1 VLNTGDQ
8 FMQPIS
14 DPTFLSRFLLFDGL
28 GKEELSS
35 LSGLLHQKVFPAS
48 ANMITAEQSGEV
60 VYLIVDGTVKIFL
73 EREDGTEV
81 ILAILGSGDT
91 VGEMS
96 LIDNTNRCASVLTLE
111 KTTLLWMDHSAF
123 NNCMQKMPRICC
135 NLSTIL
141 ARRLRLANEQIQAL
155 AALEVE
161 SRVARQIL
169 AFAAQYG
176 RETEA
181 GDILIPIRLTQS
193 DLAGLVGASRERIN
207 QVVVA
212 YKERHYISVDQR
224 YHITIHN
231 KSALLRNVVRC

>member
-1 VLNTGDQ
+1 MHAV
-8 FMQPIS
+8 I

-28 GKEELSS
+28 TKEELSS
-35 LSGLLHQKVFPAS
+35 LSHLLHQKVFPAG
-48 ANMITAEQSGEV
+48 ANLITAEQSGEV
-60 VYLIVDGTVKIFL
+60 VYLIADGTVKIFL

-81 ILAILGSGDT
+81 ILAILGNGDT

-96 LIDNTNRCASVLTLE
+96 LIDNTNRCASVVTLE
-111 KTTLLWMDHSAF
+111 KSSLLWMDHSAF
-123 NNCMQKMPRICC
+123 NNSLRQMPRIGC

-169 AFAAQYG
+169 AFATQYG
-176 RETEA
+176 RETEN
-181 GDILIPIRLTQS
+181 GDIIIPIRLTQS

-207 QVVVA
+207 QVIVA

-224 YHITIHN
+224 YHIIIHN
-231 KSALLRNVVRC
+231 KAALLRNVVRC